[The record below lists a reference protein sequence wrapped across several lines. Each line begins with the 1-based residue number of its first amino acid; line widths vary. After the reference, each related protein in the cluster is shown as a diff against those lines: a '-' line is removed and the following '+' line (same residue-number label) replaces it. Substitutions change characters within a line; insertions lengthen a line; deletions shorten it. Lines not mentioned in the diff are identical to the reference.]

1 MVMTSVPARAMA
13 VLAIS
18 GCATTVYLLAH
29 GGHGG
34 VQPIARELRA
44 GDQTWRASVGV
55 LPQDPVAGEEVR
67 IEVKAEAL
75 GGAKVERVATP
86 QEVRARVDGTPVD
99 LRAAN
104 TSGVLGGHYQATVA
118 GQHVIVVEVRTT
130 SGVGRQ
136 EYPLQIRTG
145 PAARLRPLVAGTL
158 ALLAAAFVFVLWQRR
173 QQAARGGS
181 AATWLAGAAVGAVA
195 IVALGTMTIVPLLA
209 RQFLPEREPAA
220 IDWETDTPE
229 QGTGDK
235 ASRLVT
241 PGSPATPATPDTPDE
256 VGATI
261 SGRVVSA
268 PGAVADVVVPMP
280 GRVVA
285 VDTEPVTIGRKV
297 SAGQTLVML
306 QPTYNLHDA
315 VHLIQQ
321 RWPILQSQIDANRR
335 MLETQATSD
344 RLKRVFEQQAASL
357 AEVQAA
363 EAAAAVAKQEY
374 EKWDRTLAMH
384 DEQIRDDQPARTLI
398 RAPIGGEIAAARFT
412 QGQIV
417 YEGDPLF
424 TIVDLNTVWV
434 EVKVPE
440 RFASRFRDEDVELVA
455 PAFPDLRWQGR
466 LQRIAAQVD
475 PETGTLSRFYAVENH
490 RKLLRIGMIVGVRWS
505 GRPKAAT
512 S

>member
-1 MVMTSVPARAMA
+1 MA
-13 VLAIS
+13 ALAIV
-18 GCATTVYLLAH
+18 GCATTVCLLAH

-34 VQPIARELRA
+34 VQPVARELRV

-75 GGAKVERVATP
+75 RGAKVERVATP
-86 QEVRARVDGTPVD
+86 QEVRARVDDTRVD
-99 LRAAN
+99 LRAAD

-130 SGVGRQ
+130 AGVGRQ

-145 PAARLRPLVAGTL
+145 PAARLRPFVAGTL
-158 ALLAAAFVFVLWQRR
+158 ALLAAAFVLVGWQRR

-181 AATWLAGAAVGAVA
+181 PATWLAGAAVGAVA
-195 IVALGTMTIVPLLA
+195 IVALGTVAIVPLLA

-235 ASRLVT
+235 TSRVVT
-241 PGSPATPATPDTPDE
+241 PGSPATPGSPVTPATPDTPDE

-261 SGRVVSA
+261 TGRVVSA
-268 PGAVADVVVPMP
+268 PGAVADVIVPMP

-285 VDTEPVTIGRKV
+285 VDTQPVTIGRKV

-306 QPTYNLHDA
+306 QPTYILHDA

-321 RWPILQSQIDANRR
+321 RWPILQSQIDANRG
-335 MLETQATSD
+335 MLEAQATSD
-344 RLKRVFEQQAASL
+344 RLKLVFEQQAVSL

-363 EAAAAVAKQEY
+363 AAAAAVAKQEY

-466 LQRIAAQVD
+466 LQRVAAQVD

-505 GRPKAAT
+505 ARPKAAT